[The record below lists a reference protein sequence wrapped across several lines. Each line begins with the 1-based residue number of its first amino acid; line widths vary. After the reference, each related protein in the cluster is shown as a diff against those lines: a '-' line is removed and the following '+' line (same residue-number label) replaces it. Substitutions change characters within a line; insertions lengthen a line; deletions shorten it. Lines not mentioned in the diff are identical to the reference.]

1 RTSPDSLTRSS
12 SFTSFAANAGD
23 SNAHA
28 RNIADRVFMSP
39 PFGEH
44 FILNQQR
51 GREAN
56 ADTMPTGRLKF
67 IQTTA
72 GVVREWPIGCSF
84 CNLAVPLA
92 SPTVRTVKPAT
103 DGDVRPLTCIY
114 MKGKLQVRDLARKTR
129 TGRA

>member
-1 RTSPDSLTRSS
+1 MLSGMSRISFRTSPDSLTRSS

-51 GREAN
+51 GSEAN
-56 ADTMPTGRLKF
+56 ADTMSTGRLKLIYTKDRVGRQLP
-67 IQTTA
+67 IQWTLQK
-72 GVVREWPIGCSF
+72 
-84 CNLAVPLA
+84 LAEP
-92 SPTVRTVKPAT
+92 
-103 DGDVRPLTCIY
+103 
-114 MKGKLQVRDLARKTR
+114 
-129 TGRA
+129 